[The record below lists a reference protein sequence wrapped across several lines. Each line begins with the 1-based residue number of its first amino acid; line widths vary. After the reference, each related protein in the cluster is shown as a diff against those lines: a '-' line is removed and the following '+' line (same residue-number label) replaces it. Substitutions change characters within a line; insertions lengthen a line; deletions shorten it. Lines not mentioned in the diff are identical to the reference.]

1 MRTLTYEVEIGADGE
16 LSLPLELRESLGLQV
31 GDSLKL
37 IQTEDNL
44 VMIPTQLLVP
54 EFADYMSK
62 LLAEQGISAIDFLD
76 GAKEERE
83 KLFKERYGDLTT
95 N

>member
-1 MRTLTYEVEIGADGE
+1 MKTLTYEVEIGADGE
-16 LSLPLELRESLGLQV
+16 LALPAELRESLGLQT

-37 IQTEDNL
+37 IQTEDSL
-44 VMIPTQLLVP
+44 LLIPTRLLVP

-62 LLAEQGISAIDFLD
+62 LLAEQGLSVADFLA
-76 GAKEERE
+76 GAKEERAI
-83 KLFKERYGDLTT
+83 LFQELYGDLTT